1 MRALSRERR
10 PSTGILPSSRR
21 RVALSTRR
29 EHLTLPNAAAIS
41 RGVRLTVSR
50 ASTSAPHSS
59 RSLVHSPLS
68 SLHAKCSGVNALS
81 PRATTSAPASSRSL
95 AQSTLPLSH
104 AACSG
109 VRKPRYPKGGASAQ
123 TSISARS
130 VDADR
135 SRTLAAVA
143 LAADL
148 LAGSSSGLVCLH
160 LGRRSFFC
168 LADACLCACREACLA
183 ERHVVRVAVC
193 RVEFRTA
200 VRSRHGPGG
209 RSWYERAG
217 ARTDWPVV
225 RLERASGSLPVLGR
239 EPTAASERRRPPRW
253 EGGRI
258 RRLPRSYPEATP
270 GYPDP
275 TTTLPRSYR
284 CSEGG
289 VKPRPYRCSEGVL
302 SPDPVP
308 IPTNPNPI
316 SPPNPTPRL
325 PRSRTPTL
333 LPSPA
338 PQPCPQQVYPRSCPR
353 SRVPV
358 RPLVPAIF

>member
-1 MRALSRERR
+1 MLSVQSRERR

-253 EGGRI
+253 EGTNPKATPILPRGYP
-258 RRLPRSYPEATP
+258 RLPRSYH
-270 GYPDP
+270 D
-275 TTTLPRSYR
+275 
-284 CSEGG
+284 
-289 VKPRPYRCSEGVL
+289 
-302 SPDPVP
+302 
-308 IPTNPNPI
+308 
-316 SPPNPTPRL
+316 
-325 PRSRTPTL
+325 
-333 LPSPA
+333 PA
-338 PQPCPQQVYPRSCPR
+338 PIL
-353 SRVPV
+353 
-358 RPLVPAIF
+358 PLF